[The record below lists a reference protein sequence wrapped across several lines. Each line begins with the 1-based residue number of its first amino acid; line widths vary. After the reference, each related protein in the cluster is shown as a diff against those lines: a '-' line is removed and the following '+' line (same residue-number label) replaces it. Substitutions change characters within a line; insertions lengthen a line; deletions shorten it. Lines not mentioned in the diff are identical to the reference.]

1 MSIPYVLRYIA
12 EGEHQMQDFKMRIDD
27 SKKIARTVSA
37 FANTDGGRLLIG
49 VKDNG
54 SISGVRAE
62 EELHMMEAAAKMYVN
77 PPVDFSVQA
86 WKVDGRTVLE
96 VYIEPSRSRPHLA
109 QLHDGT
115 WKAFVRHNDQNLL
128 APAVLLHVWKSDDT
142 EKPQK
147 YFHTEREKK
156 IFTALNDSGQLT
168 QNQLVKLT
176 EIPRPAMTTLLARL
190 IRWGL
195 IEIVYQQDKPFY
207 KLTE

>member
-1 MSIPYVLRYIA
+1 MQPYILRYIA
-12 EGEHQMQDFKMRIDD
+12 EGEHQRQDFKMRIDD
-27 SKKIARTVSA
+27 ARKIARTVSA

-96 VYIEPSRSRPHLA
+96 VNIEASRHRPHLA
-109 QLHDGT
+109 QLDDGT
-115 WKAFVRHNDQNLL
+115 WKAFLRKDDQNFL
-128 APAVLLHVWKSDDT
+128 APAVLLHVWKSDDIAM
-142 EKPQK
+142 PQK
-147 YFHTEREKK
+147 YFHTERERK
-156 IFTALNDSGQLT
+156 IFTALNEKGTLT
-168 QNQLVKLT
+168 QNQLVKIT
-176 EIPRPAMTTLLARL
+176 EIPRPALTSLLARL

-195 IEIVYQQDKPFY
+195 IKIDFQQDKAYY
-207 KLTE
+207 KLME

>member
-1 MSIPYVLRYIA
+1 MQPYILRYIA
-12 EGEHQMQDFKMRIDD
+12 EGEHQRQDFKMRIDD
-27 SKKIARTVSA
+27 ARKIARTVSA

-96 VYIEPSRSRPHLA
+96 VNIEPSRHRPHLA
-109 QLHDGT
+109 QLDDGT
-115 WKAFVRHNDQNLL
+115 WKAFLRKDDQNFL
-128 APAVLLHVWKSDDT
+128 APAVLLHVWKSDDIAM
-142 EKPQK
+142 PQK
-147 YFHTEREKK
+147 YFHTERERK
-156 IFTALNDSGQLT
+156 IFTALNEKGTLT
-168 QNQLVKLT
+168 QNQLVKIT
-176 EIPRPAMTTLLARL
+176 EIPRPALTSLLARL

-195 IEIVYQQDKPFY
+195 IKIDFQQDKAHY

>member
-1 MSIPYVLRYIA
+1 
-12 EGEHQMQDFKMRIDD
+12 MRIDD
-27 SKKIARTVSA
+27 ARKIARTVSA
-37 FANTDGGRLLIG
+37 FANTDGGHLLIG

-96 VYIEPSRSRPHLA
+96 VNIEPSRYRPHLA
-109 QLHDGT
+109 QLDDGT
-115 WKAFVRHNDQNLL
+115 WKAFLRKDDQNFL
-128 APAVLLHVWKSDDT
+128 APAVLLHVWKSDDVAM
-142 EKPQK
+142 PQK
-147 YFHTEREKK
+147 YFHTERERK
-156 IFTALNDSGQLT
+156 IFTALNEKGTLT
-168 QNQLVKLT
+168 QNQLVKIT
-176 EIPRPAMTTLLARL
+176 EIPRPALTSLLARL

-195 IEIVYQQDKPFY
+195 IKIDFQQDKAHY